1 MSFKQYLKLVI
12 CFIILTDLTKFLLKF
27 CVDEVFEERG
37 VTDVRRIKRG
47 KSSSLGMPKAP
58 QVNILRILKHLSL
71 GLPRLAPHLSSS
83 TIIGIPRFLFCSHN
97 LCPLCFCFSCK
108 NHDSMGQ
115 PFLDL
120 QNTSCASLISF
131 KYDLIEL
138 LFVLHLN
145 LLSMV
150 LQNAS
155 CTSLIYFELGYWL
168 DYINCRMLHA
178 LRLYRLEYE

>member
-1 MSFKQYLKLVI
+1 MSLQQYLKVVI
-12 CFIILTDLTKFLLKF
+12 CSSILTDLTKFLLSF
-27 CVDEVFEERG
+27 CVDEVLEERG

-58 QVNILRILKHLSL
+58 KEIFQRILKHLSL
-71 GLPRLAPHLSSS
+71 GMPRLASHLSSS
-83 TIIGIPRFLFCSHN
+83 TIIGIPRFLFCSHH
-97 LCPLCFCFSCK
+97 LRPLCFCFSFK
-108 NHDSMGQ
+108 NHASMRQ
-115 PFLDL
+115 PFIDL
-120 QNTSCASLISF
+120 YKASCASLISF

-155 CTSLIYFELGYWL
+155 CASLTYFELGYWL
-168 DYINCRMLHA
+168 VYINCRMLHE
-178 LRLYRLEYE
+178 LHLYLLEYE